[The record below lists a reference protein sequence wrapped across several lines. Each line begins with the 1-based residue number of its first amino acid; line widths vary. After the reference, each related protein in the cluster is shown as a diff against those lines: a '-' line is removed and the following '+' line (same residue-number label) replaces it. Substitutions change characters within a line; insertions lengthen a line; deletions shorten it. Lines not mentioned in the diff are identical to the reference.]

1 MKVILLED
9 IKGTGK
15 KDQVINVS
23 DGYARNFLF
32 PRKLAMEASPQNL
45 NSLRKAEAAQRHKKD
60 AEREEA
66 KLLAEKLKEM
76 TVRVTV
82 KAGENGRLF
91 GSVTTQEIADALKA
105 QFGVEIDKRR
115 ISLPEP
121 IRQIG
126 PGKAEAKLYTEINA
140 ELNLEVAAES

>member
-15 KDQVINVS
+15 KDQVIKVS

-32 PRKLAMEASPQNL
+32 PRKLAMEASAQNL
-45 NSLRKAEAAQRHKKD
+45 NSLRKAEQAHQHKKD
-60 AEREEA
+60 VEREEA
-66 KLLAEKLKEM
+66 IALAERLKEM
-76 TVRVTV
+76 TVRVSV
-82 KAGENGRLF
+82 KAGEKGRLF
-91 GSVTTQEIADALKA
+91 GSVTTQEISDALKE
-105 QFGVEIDKRR
+105 QFGVTVDKRK

-126 PGKAEAKLYTEINA
+126 PGRAEAKLYTEVTA
-140 ELNLEVAAES
+140 ELTLDVVAMS